1 MPKVSED
8 KSFVLFSQ
16 EEIDAYKAIQAQH
29 EDGYLD
35 ELIIKYARAQGGD
48 VLAVWEALLG
58 PLADKNTKWAPVRI
72 AEHVGVTQ
80 ERMDDIVETTLNA
93 VRPEFEAYKRRTERS

>member
-1 MPKVSED
+1 MPTVSDDE
-8 KSFVLFSQ
+8 SFVMFSP
-16 EEIDAYKAIQAQH
+16 EEVDAYKAIQAQH
-29 EDGYLD
+29 KDGYLD

-58 PLADKNTKWAPVRI
+58 PLADKNTKWAPFRV

-80 ERMDDIVETTLNA
+80 ERMDEILETTLSA
-93 VRPEFEAYKRRTERS
+93 VRPEFEAHKRRTER